1 MHLEGRNEVENRN
14 GASAMKVASLGCRA
28 KMRAKEEG
36 KIRKSRVSFRRERE
50 YTKENA
56 NEYRSGCELS

>member
-1 MHLEGRNEVENRN
+1 
-14 GASAMKVASLGCRA
+14 MKVASLGCRA